1 MSTTAPSTRSVF
13 IEELFA
19 IVREESTRDPFFD
32 AVRAGRVSRE
42 GLKLWTLQALQ
53 VVRQFTR
60 FISAI
65 HANCPHR
72 EAQRLLAENL
82 WEEHGR
88 GNAERDHFVLIQRLA
103 RNLGATDEE
112 IEQTEALPET
122 SEYIQHCFE
131 VTRNGS
137 FIEGMTAIGVGIE
150 RFMPVFFGVLAESLM
165 THYRLSKEVVEYLL
179 VHVGEDEEHAERSL
193 EIIERYAV
201 TDEVKMNAKEALR
214 DMLRVKRR
222 FADALYARCLNQ
234 P

>member
-19 IVREESTRDPFFD
+19 IVREESSRDPFFD
-32 AVRAGRVSRE
+32 AVRKGEVSRE
-42 GLKLWTLQALQ
+42 GVKTWALQALQ
-53 VVRQFTR
+53 VVREFTR

-72 EAQRLLAENL
+72 EAQQLLAENL

-88 GNAERDHFVLIQRLA
+88 GNAERDHFALIKRLA
-103 RNLGATDEE
+103 RSLGATDTE
-112 IEQTEALPET
+112 IEQTVALPET
-122 SEYIQHCFE
+122 IAYIEHCFQ
-131 VTRNGS
+131 VTPNGS

-165 THYRLSKEVVEYLL
+165 THYGLSKTDVEYLL
-179 VHVGEDEEHAERSL
+179 VHVGEDEDHAERSL

-201 TDEVKMNAKEALR
+201 TDDLRAKAKQALR
-214 DMLRVKRR
+214 DMLQVKRR
-222 FADALYARCLNQ
+222 FADALYARCLNL

>member
-1 MSTTAPSTRSVF
+1 MSTTAQSTRSVF

-32 AVRAGRVSRE
+32 AMRAGQVSRE
-42 GLKLWTLQALQ
+42 GIKTWALQALQ
-53 VVRQFTR
+53 VVREFTR

-72 EAQRLLAENL
+72 EAQQLLAENL

-88 GNAERDHFVLIQRLA
+88 GNAERDHFALIKRLA
-103 RNLGATDEE
+103 RSLGAIDEE
-112 IEQTEALPET
+112 IGQTEMLPET
-122 SEYIQHCFE
+122 SAYIEHCFQ

-150 RFMPVFFGVLAESLM
+150 RFMPVFFGVLAESLV
-165 THYRLSKEVVEYLL
+165 THYGLTKTDVEYLL
-179 VHVGEDEEHAERSL
+179 VHVGEDEDHAERSL

-201 TDEVKMNAKEALR
+201 TDDVKMKAKQALR
-214 DMLRVKRR
+214 DMLHVKRR